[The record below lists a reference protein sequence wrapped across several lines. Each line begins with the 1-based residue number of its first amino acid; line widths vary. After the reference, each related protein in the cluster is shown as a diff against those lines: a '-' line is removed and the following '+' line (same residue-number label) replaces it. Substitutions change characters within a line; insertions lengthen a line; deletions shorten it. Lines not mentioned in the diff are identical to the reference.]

1 MKGITKEIKIG
12 ITAILAIIIV
22 YLGIIFLKGIN
33 IFSNDNV
40 YYIKLNDVNGLASQ
54 SDVLMHGMKIGT
66 VENINYSQ
74 SDHYLTIEI
83 EVNKEYRI
91 PVGTTASMAKEM
103 LGSTKINLTAPT
115 VTTNYIEVGDTI
127 VGIDSK
133 DLMSTA
139 SEMVPQIQAV
149 IPKLDSLLTNLNK
162 ITSNP
167 SINSSLQNM
176 EIITEDL
183 KVTTGKINRML
194 SNDISPILTKTNNIC
209 QNLEATTS
217 KFNNI
222 DFVSLENNINN
233 TLSNVNSFTNRLNN
247 ENSSLGLLL
256 NDASVYNNLD
266 STFRNASLLL
276 EDLRMNPKRYVHF
289 SIFGRK

>member
-12 ITAILAIIIV
+12 ITAILAIIII
-22 YLGIIFLKGIN
+22 YLGIVFLKGIN
-33 IFSNDNV
+33 LFSNDNI

-54 SDVLMHGMKIGT
+54 SDVLIHGMKIGT
-66 VENINYSQ
+66 VGSITYSQ
-74 SDHYLTIEI
+74 NGHYLTVEI
-83 EVNKEYRI
+83 EVNKEYKI

-103 LGSTKINLTAPT
+103 LGSTKINLSAPT
-115 VTTNYIEVGDTI
+115 VTTNYMEVGDTI

-139 SEMVPQIQAV
+139 SEMVPQIQSV

-183 KVTTGKINRML
+183 KATTGKINRML

-209 QNLEATTS
+209 QNLETTTS
-217 KFNNI
+217 KLNNI
-222 DFVSLENNINN
+222 DFVSLENNIN
-233 TLSNVNSFTNRLNN
+233 TTMENVDSFTNRLNN

-266 STFRNASLLL
+266 STFINASLLL
-276 EDLRMNPKRYVHF
+276 KDLRTNPKRYVHF

>member
-12 ITAILAIIIV
+12 ITAILAIIII
-22 YLGIIFLKGIN
+22 YLGIVFLKGIN
-33 IFSNDNV
+33 LFSNDNI

-66 VENINYSQ
+66 VGSITYSQ
-74 SDHYLTIEI
+74 SGHYLIVEI
-83 EVNKEYRI
+83 EVNKEYKI

-103 LGSTKINLTAPT
+103 LGSTKINLSAPT
-115 VTTNYIEVGDTI
+115 ATTNYMEVGDTI

-139 SEMVPQIQAV
+139 SEMVPQIQSV

-183 KVTTGKINRML
+183 KATTGKINRML

-209 QNLEATTS
+209 QNLETTTS
-217 KFNNI
+217 KLNNI
-222 DFVSLENNINN
+222 DFVCLENNIN
-233 TLSNVNSFTNRLNN
+233 TTMENVNSFTNRLNN

-266 STFRNASLLL
+266 STFINASLLL
-276 EDLRMNPKRYVHF
+276 KDLRTNPKRYVHF

>member
-12 ITAILAIIIV
+12 ITAILAIIII
-22 YLGIIFLKGIN
+22 YLGIVFLKGIN
-33 IFSNDNV
+33 LFSNDNI

-66 VENINYSQ
+66 VGSITYSQ
-74 SDHYLTIEI
+74 SGHYLTVEI
-83 EVNKEYRI
+83 EVNKEYKI

-103 LGSTKINLTAPT
+103 LGSTKINLSAPT
-115 VTTNYIEVGDTI
+115 ATTNYMEVGDTI

-139 SEMVPQIQAV
+139 SEMVPQIQSV

-183 KVTTGKINRML
+183 KATTGKINRML
-194 SNDISPILTKTNNIC
+194 SNDIFPILTKTNNIC
-209 QNLEATTS
+209 QNLETTTS

-222 DFVSLENNINN
+222 DFVSLENNIN
-233 TLSNVNSFTNRLNN
+233 TTMANVNSFTNRLNN

-266 STFRNASLLL
+266 STFINASLLL
-276 EDLRMNPKRYVHF
+276 KDLRTNPKRYVHF

>member
-12 ITAILAIIIV
+12 ITAILAIIII
-22 YLGIIFLKGIN
+22 YLGIVFLKGIN
-33 IFSNDNV
+33 LFSNDNI

-66 VENINYSQ
+66 VGSITYSQ
-74 SDHYLTIEI
+74 NGHYLTVEI
-83 EVNKEYRI
+83 EVNKEYKI

-103 LGSTKINLTAPT
+103 LGSTKINLSAPT
-115 VTTNYIEVGDTI
+115 ATTNYMEVGDTI

-139 SEMVPQIQAV
+139 SEMVPQIQSV

-209 QNLEATTS
+209 QNLETTTS
-217 KFNNI
+217 KLNNI
-222 DFVSLENNINN
+222 DFVSLENNIN
-233 TLSNVNSFTNRLNN
+233 TTMENVNSFTNRLNN

-266 STFRNASLLL
+266 STFINASLLL
-276 EDLRMNPKRYVHF
+276 KDLRTNPKRYVHF